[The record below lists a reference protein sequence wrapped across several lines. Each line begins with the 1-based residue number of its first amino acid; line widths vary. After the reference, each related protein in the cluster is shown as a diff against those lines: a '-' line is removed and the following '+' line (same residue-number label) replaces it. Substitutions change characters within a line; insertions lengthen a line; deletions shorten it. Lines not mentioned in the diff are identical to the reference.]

1 LRYPVV
7 VTRPELIRSFTD
19 AALSPD
25 PELASAALM
34 IARVEYAE
42 VDAARYLAELD
53 FIGVEARRRLSL
65 AAPSAD
71 TPPGVDAGIHA
82 KVLALNEL
90 LFDEIG
96 FARNETDY
104 EDPRNSFLNEVL
116 DRRTGIPITLSLVY
130 IEVAR
135 RAGLA
140 VEGINYPGHFLVRCR
155 DPRTLPHTED
165 LIIDPFHRG
174 TLLSRERLARQPGG
188 TRLPRATKPQILTRM
203 LVNLKRV
210 YVRMQSIPQARDVAD
225 LLIAVDPSAIHE
237 LRDRG
242 LMAYQ
247 MNDFAAALRDLQAYL
262 QLIPSGEQDDETRQ
276 DRERIWEHVKT
287 LRSKVASLN

>member
-1 LRYPVV
+1 MGYSCR
-7 VTRPELIRSFTD
+7 VTRPALIRSFTE

-25 PELASAALM
+25 PELASAALL
-34 IARVEYAE
+34 IARIEYAE
-42 VDAARYLAELD
+42 IDAARYLAELD
-53 FIGVEARRRLSL
+53 FIGAEARRRLAL
-65 AAPSAD
+65 AAPAAD
-71 TPPGVDAGIHA
+71 SPAGIDAGIHGR
-82 KVLALNEL
+82 VLALNQL

-96 FARNETDY
+96 FAGNETDY
-104 EDPRNSFLNEVL
+104 EDPRNSFLNEVM

-130 IEVAR
+130 MEVAR

-140 VEGINYPGHFLVRCR
+140 VEGVNYPGHFLVRCR
-155 DPRTLPHTED
+155 APRRLPHIED
-165 LIIDPFHRG
+165 LVIDPFHRG
-174 TLLSRERLARQPGG
+174 RLVSRERLAGQPGG
-188 TRLPRATKPQILTRM
+188 TRLPRATKRQILTRM
-203 LVNLKRV
+203 LTNLKRI
-210 YVRMQSIPQARDVAD
+210 YVRMQSFPQARDIAD

-262 QLIPSGEQDDETRQ
+262 KLIPSGEQDDEERQ

>member
-1 LRYPVV
+1 MPSPLV
-7 VTRPELIRSFTD
+7 RSFTD
-19 AALSPD
+19 AALSADPD
-25 PELASAALM
+25 LASAALL

-42 VDAARYLAELD
+42 LDAARYLARLD
-53 FIGVEARRRLSL
+53 MIGEEARRRLE
-65 AAPSAD
+65 AAPTVTPSHLD
-71 TPPGVDAGIHA
+71 TDVHA

-90 LFDEIG
+90 LFDDIG
-96 FARNETDY
+96 FAGNDADY
-104 EDPRNSFLNEVL
+104 EDPRNSFLNEVM

-135 RAGLA
+135 RAGLT
-140 VEGINYPGHFLVRCR
+140 VEGVNYPGHFLVRCR
-155 DPRTLPHTED
+155 AARGLPRSED
-165 LIIDPFHRG
+165 LIIDPYHKG
-174 TLLSRERLARQPGG
+174 KQLSREQLISRPGG
-188 TRLPRATKPQILTRM
+188 TRLPHATKPQILTRM
-203 LVNLKRV
+203 LTNLKRI
-210 YVRMQSIPQARDVAD
+210 YVKMQSFPQARHIAD

-262 QLIPSGEQDDETRQ
+262 KLIPSGEQDEEGRQ

-287 LRSKVASLN
+287 LRNRVASLN

>member
-1 LRYPVV
+1 VGYPVV

-34 IARVEYAE
+34 IARVEYAD

-65 AAPSAD
+65 VAQSAD

-96 FARNETDY
+96 FAGNETDY

-155 DPRTLPHTED
+155 TPRTLPHTED
-165 LIIDPFHRG
+165 LVIDPFHRG
-174 TLLSRERLARQPGG
+174 TVLSRERLARQPGG

-262 QLIPSGEQDDETRQ
+262 QLIPSGEQDDEARQ

-287 LRSKVASLN
+287 LRAKVASLN

>member
-1 LRYPVV
+1 MTRIL
-7 VTRPELIRSFTD
+7 VTGGSG
-19 AALSPD
+19 
-25 PELASAALM
+25 
-34 IARVEYAE
+34 
-42 VDAARYLAELD
+42 
-53 FIGVEARRRLSL
+53 FIGKHLVASL
-65 AAPSAD
+65 ADLGHEVRSLDLRPPAD
-71 TPPGVDAGIHA
+71 TPPGVDPGIHG
-82 KVLALNEL
+82 KVLTLNEL

-96 FARNETDY
+96 FTGNETDY
-104 EDPRNSFLNEVL
+104 EDPRNSFLNEVM

-130 IEVAR
+130 MEVAR

-140 VEGINYPGHFLVRCR
+140 IEGVNYPGHFLVRCR
-155 DPRTLPHTED
+155 TPRTLAHTED

-174 TLLSRERLARQPGG
+174 TLLSRERLTRQPGG

-203 LVNLKRV
+203 LANLKRV
-210 YVRMQSIPQARDVAD
+210 YVRMQSIPQAREIAD

-262 QLIPSGEQDDETRQ
+262 QLIPPGEQDDEARQ
-276 DRERIWEHVKT
+276 DREQIWEHVKT
-287 LRSKVASLN
+287 LRTRVASLN

>member
-1 LRYPVV
+1 MGYPPRM
-7 VTRPELIRSFTD
+7 TRPQLIRSFTD

-34 IARVEYAE
+34 IARVEYAD
-42 VDAARYLAELD
+42 VDTARYLAELD
-53 FIGVEARRRLSL
+53 FIGAEARRRLSL

-71 TPPGVDAGIHA
+71 APPGVDAGIHA
-82 KVLALNEL
+82 RVLALNEL

-96 FARNETDY
+96 FTGNEADY
-104 EDPRNSFLNEVL
+104 EDPRTSFLNQVM

-130 IEVAR
+130 LEVAR

-140 VEGINYPGHFLVRCR
+140 IEGVNHPGHFLVRCR
-155 DPRTLPHTED
+155 APHSAPHTDD

-203 LVNLKRV
+203 LGNLKRV
-210 YVRMQSIPQARDVAD
+210 YVRMQSIPQAREIAD

-262 QLIPSGEQDDETRQ
+262 TLIPSGEQDDEARQ
-276 DRERIWEHVKT
+276 DREQIWEDVKQ
-287 LRSKVASLN
+287 LRARVASLN

>member
-1 LRYPVV
+1 
-7 VTRPELIRSFTD
+7 VTRPLLIRSFTD

-34 IARVEYAE
+34 IAQVEYAE
-42 VDAARYLAELD
+42 VDAGRYLAELD
-53 FIGVEARRRLSL
+53 FIGIEARRRLSL
-65 AAPSAD
+65 AAPTAD
-71 TPPGVDAGIHA
+71 TPRDVDAASHA

-96 FARNETDY
+96 FAGNETDY
-104 EDPRNSFLNEVL
+104 EDPRNSFLNEVM

-130 IEVAR
+130 MEVAR

-140 VEGINYPGHFLVRCR
+140 VEGVNYPGHFLVRCR
-155 DPRTLPHTED
+155 TPGSLPHPED
-165 LIIDPFHRG
+165 LIIDPFHQG
-174 TLLSRERLARQPGG
+174 MLLSRERLARQPGG
-188 TRLPRATKPQILTRM
+188 DVLPRATKPQILTRM
-203 LVNLKRV
+203 LVNLKRI

-225 LLIAVDPSAIHE
+225 LLIAIDPSAIHE

-247 MNDFAAALRDLQAYL
+247 MNDLAAALRDLQAYL
-262 QLIPSGEQDDETRQ
+262 KLIPSGAQDDEARQ

-287 LRSKVASLN
+287 LRAKVASLN

>member
-1 LRYPVV
+1 LTVI
-7 VTRPELIRSFTD
+7 RPHLLDSFVR

-25 PELASAALM
+25 PDLAVAALI
-34 IARVEYAE
+34 IARIEHPTL
-42 VDAARYLAELD
+42 DAGPYLDRLD
-53 FIGVEARRRLSL
+53 TLGGEARRRV
-65 AAPSAD
+65 AMATVVPGGAPPD
-71 TPPGVDAGIHA
+71 VDPHDYAR
-82 KVLALNEL
+82 VMALNDYLFREL
-90 LFDEIG
+90 RFVG
-96 FARNETDY
+96 NAVQY
-104 EDPRNSFLNEVL
+104 EDPRNSFLNEVM

-140 VEGINYPGHFLVRCR
+140 VEGVNYPGHFLVRCR
-155 DPRTLPHTED
+155 APRTSPHIED

-174 TLLSRERLARQPGG
+174 TLLSRQRLARRPGG

-262 QLIPSGEQDDETRQ
+262 QLIPSGEQDDEARQ

-287 LRSKVASLN
+287 LRTRVASLN